1 MPTQFN
7 FQSVIDAFGFR
18 ESLDVTDVECALV
31 NGVWVEGEP
40 SRRVISGIVLT
51 TTDKEQ
57 RLYQEGNVEEA
68 GISII
73 TNDELYISL
82 DESDTGLQKQSYV
95 NVHNTTFKVMSSGM
109 FLANSGHRQYKAVRY
124 VK

>member
-7 FQSVIDAFGFR
+7 FQSVLDAFGFR
-18 ESLDVTDVECALV
+18 ESLDVTDVECVLV
-31 NGVWVEGEP
+31 NGVWVESEP

-51 TTDKEQ
+51 TVDKEQ

-124 VK
+124 VQ

>member
-7 FQSVIDAFGFR
+7 FQSVLDTFGFR
-18 ESLDVTDVECALV
+18 DSIDVTDVECTLV
-31 NGVWVEGEP
+31 NGVWAEGEP
-40 SRRVISGIVLT
+40 TRRTISGIVLT
-51 TTDKEQ
+51 TIDKEQ

-82 DESDTGLQKQSYV
+82 DESDTDLQKQSYV

-124 VK
+124 VQ